1 MVDEANTT
9 SSQPGTGPAPD
20 MGWHPTGV
28 PPTDPGWYPMGTNP
42 NDQSYW
48 DGQTWTGRR
57 HWTVNGWSEVG
68 APDTAAPGRRMSAN
82 PYAPPVSAR
91 KRSAPTSLNVGVLLL
106 IISGIAL
113 MFGSVGSWIRLSGS
127 AGILTIHGSL
137 NGIDP
142 GISRLIG
149 INGYVTLVCGIVLLV
164 LGGLAL
170 TNDDTALAVLTF
182 IVAAGTVVVA
192 VYDMFRVVQ
201 KINVTTP
208 AHTSVSVGAGL
219 ICVLSA
225 AVLAIIVAVV
235 RLAAR

>member
-1 MVDEANTT
+1 
-9 SSQPGTGPAPD
+9 
-20 MGWHPTGV
+20 
-28 PPTDPGWYPMGTNP
+28 MGTNP

-57 HWTVNGWSEVG
+57 HWTVNGWAEQGG
-68 APDTAAPGRRMSAN
+68 AAAPGRRMSSN
-82 PYAPPVSAR
+82 PYAPPASAR
-91 KRSAPTSLNVGVLLL
+91 AGSAPTSLNLGVLLL
-106 IISGIAL
+106 LISAIAL

-127 AGILTIHGSL
+127 AGILTFHGSL

-142 GISRLIG
+142 GISQLIG

-164 LGGLAL
+164 FGGLAL
-170 TNDDTALAVLTF
+170 TNDDMTLAVLTF

-192 VYDMFRVVQ
+192 AYDMFRVVQ

-208 AHTSVSVGAGL
+208 AHSSISVGAGL

-225 AVLAIIVAVV
+225 AVLAIIVTIV
-235 RLAAR
+235 RLLSR